1 MNFQKEELRR
11 EAMNLAW
18 QLRPKPMKK
27 RLYSDIIREVTLD
40 EIADIAGC
48 TPPDLL
54 ADALYGY
61 ISGLERMHAEVLSP
75 DARNFCEIAY
85 RTAKRYMDALIAWR
99 FKQELE

>member
-1 MNFQKEELRR
+1 MNCSKEELRR

-61 ISGLERMHAEVLSP
+61 ISGLERMHAEVLAP
-75 DARNFCEIAY
+75 DARKFCEIAY
-85 RTAKRYMDALIAWR
+85 RTAKRYMYALIAWR